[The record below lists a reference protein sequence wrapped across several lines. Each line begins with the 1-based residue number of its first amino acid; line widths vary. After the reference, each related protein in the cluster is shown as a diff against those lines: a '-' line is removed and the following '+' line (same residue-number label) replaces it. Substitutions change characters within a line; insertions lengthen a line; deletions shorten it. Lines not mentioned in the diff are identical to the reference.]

1 MILDEQRRLSRQY
14 VATREMPNIS
24 ETHHESDSQSN
35 NYTMRGSFGGDLAGL
50 NRSYGGPTGGGGA
63 TNMTPTIDD

>member
-1 MILDEQRRLSRQY
+1 MILDEQKRLSRQY
-14 VATREMPNIS
+14 VPREMQNIS
-24 ETHHESDSQSN
+24 ETPHESDSQSN
-35 NYTMRGSFGGDLAGL
+35 NNTIRGSFGGDLAGL